1 MPFYRPH
8 TAFFDEESRLS
19 SLLLLEAR
27 LSCVPFAVVSIEIYE
42 MVSTGRSLIKMK
54 VSFQSTLKLH
64 HHMLQFQGTLILEG
78 GDGKLYPIE
87 MKLNSKVSKYDGR
100 GLKRNPAL

>member
-1 MPFYRPH
+1 VPFYRPC

-42 MVSTGRSLIKMK
+42 MVSTGKSP
-54 VSFQSTLKLH
+54 VYSFLKLSD
-64 HHMLQFQGTLILEG
+64 LLFTVQLFIVKSVIILIFFKIMSL
-78 GDGKLYPIE
+78 
-87 MKLNSKVSKYDGR
+87 VCT
-100 GLKRNPAL
+100 